1 MQRLQRFRSSLVHP
15 VSPAN
20 SAYQIEILC
29 VRFVYDHGCH
39 PFHPEDNTKN
49 YHCKTVKN
57 DIYYNYNTVIGGESM
72 TLTSMDY
79 FVMLAR
85 ERSFTR
91 AAEQLHITQQSLS
104 THIASLER
112 ELGCQLLLRRV
123 PLELTYAGKVFLR
136 YASEFQQNIN
146 AMRQEFCDITGNQKG
161 VLRVGIA
168 FTRGRTIMPE
178 LIDVFQQNY
187 PNISIEL
194 EEASNEALHRNV
206 LNGEIDLA
214 IANFPHALQGIEL
227 QDFYKEEVVLLV
239 SKKLISN
246 LYGEN
251 AGQIMANVQ
260 AGNLSVLNSCPV
272 VMGNSADIAAKI
284 GLAAI
289 HEANIH
295 PPVKAKSDNVE
306 TLLALCLRDVG
317 ACFCPENLARA
328 TLSDEQLEM
337 LNLVRLGEN
346 GKYQIRFGYLRQS
359 YQWSILS
366 EFINTAVKSF
376 T

>member
-1 MQRLQRFRSSLVHP
+1 
-15 VSPAN
+15 
-20 SAYQIEILC
+20 
-29 VRFVYDHGCH
+29 
-39 PFHPEDNTKN
+39 
-49 YHCKTVKN
+49 
-57 DIYYNYNTVIGGESM
+57 
-72 TLTSMDY
+72 MDY

-104 THIASLER
+104 THIVSLEG
-112 ELGCQLLLRRV
+112 ELGCQLLLRHV

-136 YASEFQQNIN
+136 YASEFQQNVN

-161 VLRVGIA
+161 VLRIGIA
-168 FTRGRTIMPE
+168 ITRGRTIMPK
-178 LIDVFQQNY
+178 LIDVFQQSY

-194 EEASNEALHRNV
+194 EEAPNE
-206 LNGEIDLA
+206 
-214 IANFPHALQGIEL
+214 ALQGIEL

-251 AGQIMANVQ
+251 AAQIMADVH
-260 AGNLSVLNSCPV
+260 AGNLSVLDRCPV
-272 VMGNSADIAAKI
+272 VMGNSADIAARI

-289 HEANIH
+289 REANIL
-295 PPVKAKSDNVE
+295 PPVKAKSDNME

-317 ACFCPENLARA
+317 ACFCPENLAHA
-328 TLSDEQLEM
+328 ALSDAQFEM
-337 LNLVRLGEN
+337 LNLVRLGEK

-366 EFINTAVKSF
+366 EFINTAVKVF
-376 T
+376 A